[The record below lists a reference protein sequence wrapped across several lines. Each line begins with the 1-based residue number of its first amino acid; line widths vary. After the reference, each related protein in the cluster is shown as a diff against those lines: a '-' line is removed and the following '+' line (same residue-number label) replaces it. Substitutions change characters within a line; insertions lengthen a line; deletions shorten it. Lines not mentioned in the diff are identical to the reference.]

1 MIDMKCGCGRQARY
15 YMKDKEGSCN
25 KYQRCKTYEELLD
38 DNKRLVESITLY
50 GKTMNQIDDYFE
62 YRNESVQDRK
72 KVHQLLGNLTDKLKE
87 ISND

>member
-15 YMKDKEGSCN
+15 YMTDKEGSCN
-25 KYQRCKTYEELLD
+25 KYQRCNAYDQLLAD
-38 DNKRLVESITLY
+38 KNRLTLNIRAY
-50 GKTMNQIDDYFE
+50 GEAVNQIDDYFE

-87 ISND
+87 LSND